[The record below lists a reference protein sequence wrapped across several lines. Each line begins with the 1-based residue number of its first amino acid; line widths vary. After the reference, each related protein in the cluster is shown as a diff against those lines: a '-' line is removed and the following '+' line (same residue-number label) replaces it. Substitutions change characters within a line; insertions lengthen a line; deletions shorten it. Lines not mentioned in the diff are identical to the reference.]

1 MKRQIGIVIGTRPE
15 AIKLIPLYLEMQ
27 KSSILQPVLISTGQ
41 HKEMLYQIFN
51 FFEIKP
57 DIELEVMTQGQTLTS
72 LTSKLILILGET
84 FDKFDFDTVV
94 VQGDTTTAF
103 TAGLVAYYRQIKV
116 AHVEAGL
123 RTYDIYS
130 PFPEE
135 VNRKLIAGFATYNFA
150 PTTKAVKALE
160 LERLGGI
167 HMVGNTVIDSL
178 LLCHAKLKEQLAV
191 YENKFVGLQGKN
203 LVLVTGHRRESF
215 GGGFENICNAI
226 KTLALK
232 YADLHFVYP
241 VHLNPNVQKIVYA
254 LLDGIDNVAL
264 IDPLPYDEL
273 IYIMS
278 NATMVLTDS
287 GGIQEEAPTF
297 DIPIVVMRNKT
308 ERQEGVEA
316 GCAVLAGTTKEGIVN
331 AFSTIM
337 DDEAHYAKMA
347 AAQNP
352 YGDGTTSQKIV
363 KVLEEA

>member
-1 MKRQIGIVIGTRPE
+1 MKRQIAIVIGTRPE

-27 KSSILQPVLISTGQ
+27 QSSVLQPVLISTGQ
-41 HKEMLYQIFN
+41 HKEMLDQIFT
-51 FFEIKP
+51 FFDIQP
-57 DIELEVMTQGQTLTS
+57 DVALEVMTQGQTLTS
-72 LTSKLILILGET
+72 LTAKLIVALGET
-84 FDKFDFDTVV
+84 FDQFELDTVV

-150 PTTKAVKALE
+150 PTAKAVNALE

-167 HMVGNTVIDSL
+167 HLVGNTVIDSL
-178 LLCHAKLKEQLAV
+178 LLCHAKLKQQWSIYEQ
-191 YENKFVGLQGKN
+191 KFASLQGKK

-232 YADLHFVYP
+232 YADWHFVYP
-241 VHLNPNVQKIVYA
+241 VHLNPNVQQIVYT
-254 LLDGIDNVAL
+254 LLDGIDNVEL

-278 NATMVLTDS
+278 TSKMVLTDS

-316 GCAVLAGTTKEGIVN
+316 GCAVLAGTTKEGIVD
-331 AFSTIM
+331 AFSAII
-337 DDEAHYAKMA
+337 DDPAIYANMA
-347 AAQNP
+347 AAPNP
-352 YGDGTTSQKIV
+352 YGDGTTSLQIV
-363 KVLEEA
+363 NILEEA